1 MRAYVL
7 IEIHTGEVQDVVHQL
22 SRIEGVIEAN
32 MTFGPYDA
40 VAILEADHV
49 DRLGSI
55 IATKIQSIPG
65 VQNTIT
71 CLAVEF

>member
-7 IEIHTGEVQDVVHQL
+7 VEIHTGEVQHVVQQL
-22 SRIEGVIEAN
+22 SRIEGVVEAN

-40 VAILEADHV
+40 VAILEADNV

-55 IATKIQSIPG
+55 IASKIQSIPG
-65 VQNTIT
+65 IQNTIT